1 MEVENESRETYFLP
15 VRTLTD
21 IDNLAITG
29 ENIAENLA
37 SIWHLPEV
45 EVPQ

>member
-1 MEVENESRETYFLP
+1 MEVENESSETYFLP

-29 ENIAENLA
+29 ENIGKNLA
-37 SIWHLPEV
+37 SIWHQ
-45 EVPQ
+45 PQVGVHQ